1 MPPNQSL
8 LHGSMLPYVERAQA
22 LGWAVVVANPNVN
35 TADDGWMPRVGG

>member
-8 LHGSMLPYVERAQA
+8 LHGSMLPYVERVQA